1 MLDPI
6 LPSSLKV
13 VRLSEE
19 VSSISNHSHAI
30 VNQPL
35 YEYFESDNMGIV
47 PPKRCGNCRNCKD
60 CSFRGHMLSLKDQYE
75 TQIIETKINYDPTL
89 QQFKVSYPFTQDP
102 SILPNNKGQVIKI
115 AEREEKRLVHAGL
128 LESFNSEF
136 QKLLEYG
143 ALVELTDTELAMWNG
158 PKHYVSLQ
166 RVINEESSTTPLSIV
181 TNSSL
186 SDRRGLSLNSILM
199 KGHNT

>member
-1 MLDPI
+1 
-6 LPSSLKV
+6 
-13 VRLSEE
+13 
-19 VSSISNHSHAI
+19 
-30 VNQPL
+30 
-35 YEYFESDNMGIV
+35 
-47 PPKRCGNCRNCKD
+47 
-60 CSFRGHMLSLKDQYE
+60 MLSLKDQYE
-75 TQIIETKINYDPTL
+75 TQVIESKINYDPTL

-115 AEREEKRLVHAGL
+115 AEREEKRLVHACL

-143 ALVELTDTELAMWNG
+143 ALVELTDAELAMWNG

-166 RVINEESSTTPLSIV
+166 HVINEESSTTPLRIV

-186 SDRRGLSLNSILM
+186 SDRKGLSLNNILM
-199 KGHNT
+199 KGHDTISDQ